1 MHKKIALTALTFLA
15 SIALAACSKSPDV
28 TANATGTTIGDT
40 IKVGVNLELTG
51 TVAAYGNAENNG
63 VKLAVQEINKAG
75 GVDGKKIELVT
86 KDNKSE
92 NAEASTAAT
101 NLAIQ
106 SQVNA
111 MIGPATSGAV
121 AAASLDAQKTGVPLV
136 TPSGTQDDLTLD
148 TVDGVRKYVF
158 RTTFQDSFQGQVLAQ
173 YAYSNL
179 NAKKVVLYYDNSSD
193 YAKGIA
199 EEFKKNN
206 KEEIL
211 YINLFNKIF
220 PIKKENY
227 KIAETDLN
235 KYEDILEISNKFSDG
250 KFLISGAM
258 IDGKV
263 YHADVVPVEEDIYS
277 LRELLNN
284 ASQFEFNDKTNCIVD
299 DGKLEKWK
307 YLKGA
312 KRIERV
318 SKDGHKYIYSEG
330 GMYFPENV
338 DEPARTMLTSEGT
351 LNRSSHIIYDEK
363 IEKYRILTPVECE
376 MIQMFP
382 PNWTNTMPS
391 KSRYFMM
398 GNALVTGIIER
409 LEPELKRIIKAE

>member
-121 AAASLDAQKTGVPLV
+121 AAASLNAQKTGVPLL

-148 TVDGVRKYVF
+148 TVDGVKKYVF

-199 EEFKKNN
+199 EEFKK
-206 KEEIL
+206 KYQGDIVTTATFASGDKDFQSAL
-211 YINLFNKIF
+211 TKIKNLD
-220 PIKKENY
+220 Y
-227 KIAETDLN
+227 DA
-235 KYEDILEISNKFSDG
+235 
-250 KFLISGAM
+250 
-258 IDGKV
+258 
-263 YHADVVPVEEDIYS
+263 
-277 LRELLNN
+277 
-284 ASQFEFNDKTNCIVD
+284 IV
-299 DGKLEKWK
+299 
-307 YLKGA
+307 
-312 KRIERV
+312 
-318 SKDGHKYIYSEG
+318 
-330 GMYFPENV
+330 
-338 DEPARTMLTSEGT
+338 
-351 LNRSSHIIYDEK
+351 
-363 IEKYRILTPVECE
+363 
-376 MIQMFP
+376 
-382 PNWTNTMPS
+382 MPG
-391 KSRYFMM
+391 YYTE
-398 GNALVTGIIER
+398 TGIITKQAR
-409 LEPELKRIIKAE
+409 DMGISVPILGPDGFSDDSFADLAGKANANSVYYVSGYSTKTALSGKANDFIKAYKAKYGSEPNMFAALSYDSVYMIAKAAEGAKTSIDIANNLAKLKDFDGVTGKMTIDKKHNPIKTALMVIMKDGAEVSADPVEIKKN

>member
-75 GVDGKKIELVT
+75 GVDGKKIELIT

-121 AAASLDAQKTGVPLV
+121 AAASLNAQKTGVPLL

-148 TVDGVRKYVF
+148 TVDGVKKYVF

-199 EEFKKNN
+199 EEFKK
-206 KEEIL
+206 KYQGDIVTTATFASGDKDFQSAL
-211 YINLFNKIF
+211 TKIKNLD
-220 PIKKENY
+220 Y
-227 KIAETDLN
+227 DA
-235 KYEDILEISNKFSDG
+235 
-250 KFLISGAM
+250 
-258 IDGKV
+258 
-263 YHADVVPVEEDIYS
+263 
-277 LRELLNN
+277 
-284 ASQFEFNDKTNCIVD
+284 IV
-299 DGKLEKWK
+299 
-307 YLKGA
+307 
-312 KRIERV
+312 
-318 SKDGHKYIYSEG
+318 
-330 GMYFPENV
+330 
-338 DEPARTMLTSEGT
+338 
-351 LNRSSHIIYDEK
+351 
-363 IEKYRILTPVECE
+363 
-376 MIQMFP
+376 
-382 PNWTNTMPS
+382 MPG
-391 KSRYFMM
+391 YYTE
-398 GNALVTGIIER
+398 TGIITKQAR
-409 LEPELKRIIKAE
+409 DMGISVPILGPDGFNDDSFADLAGKANANSVYYVSGYSTKTALSGKANDFIKAYKAKYGSEPNMFAALSYDSVYMIAKAAEGAKTSIDIANNLAELKDFDGVTGKMTIDKKHNPIKTALMVIMKDGAEVSADAVEIKKN

>member
-1 MHKKIALTALTFLA
+1 MHKKIALTALTFLV

-121 AAASLDAQKTGVPLV
+121 AAASLNAQKTGVPLL

-148 TVDGVRKYVF
+148 TVDGVKKYVF

-199 EEFKKNN
+199 EEFKK
-206 KEEIL
+206 KYQGDIVTTATFASGDKDFQSAL
-211 YINLFNKIF
+211 TKIKNLD
-220 PIKKENY
+220 Y
-227 KIAETDLN
+227 DA
-235 KYEDILEISNKFSDG
+235 
-250 KFLISGAM
+250 
-258 IDGKV
+258 
-263 YHADVVPVEEDIYS
+263 
-277 LRELLNN
+277 
-284 ASQFEFNDKTNCIVD
+284 IV
-299 DGKLEKWK
+299 
-307 YLKGA
+307 
-312 KRIERV
+312 
-318 SKDGHKYIYSEG
+318 
-330 GMYFPENV
+330 
-338 DEPARTMLTSEGT
+338 
-351 LNRSSHIIYDEK
+351 
-363 IEKYRILTPVECE
+363 
-376 MIQMFP
+376 
-382 PNWTNTMPS
+382 MPG
-391 KSRYFMM
+391 YYTE
-398 GNALVTGIIER
+398 TGIITKQARDMGISVPILGPDGFNDESFAD
-409 LEPELKRIIKAE
+409 LAGKANANSVYYVSGYSTKTALSGKANDFIKAYKAKYGSEPNMFAALSYDSVYMIAKAAEGAKTSIDIANNLAELKDFDGVTGKMTIDKKHNPIKTALMVIMKDGAEVSADPVEIKKN

>member
-106 SQVNA
+106 SQVNT

-121 AAASLDAQKTGVPLV
+121 AAASLNAQKTGVPLL

-148 TVDGVRKYVF
+148 TVDGVKKYVF

-199 EEFKKNN
+199 EEFKK
-206 KEEIL
+206 KYQGDIVTTATFASGDKDFQSAL
-211 YINLFNKIF
+211 TKIKNLD
-220 PIKKENY
+220 Y
-227 KIAETDLN
+227 DA
-235 KYEDILEISNKFSDG
+235 
-250 KFLISGAM
+250 
-258 IDGKV
+258 
-263 YHADVVPVEEDIYS
+263 
-277 LRELLNN
+277 
-284 ASQFEFNDKTNCIVD
+284 IV
-299 DGKLEKWK
+299 
-307 YLKGA
+307 
-312 KRIERV
+312 
-318 SKDGHKYIYSEG
+318 
-330 GMYFPENV
+330 
-338 DEPARTMLTSEGT
+338 
-351 LNRSSHIIYDEK
+351 
-363 IEKYRILTPVECE
+363 
-376 MIQMFP
+376 
-382 PNWTNTMPS
+382 MPG
-391 KSRYFMM
+391 YYTE
-398 GNALVTGIIER
+398 TGIITKQAR
-409 LEPELKRIIKAE
+409 DMGISVPILGPDGFNDDSFADLAGKANANNVYYVSGYSTKTALSGKANDFIKAYKAKYGSEPNMFAALSYDSVYMIAKAAEGAKTSIDIANNLAELKDFDGVTGKMTIDKKHNPIKTALMVIMKDGAEVSADAVEIKKN

>member
-101 NLAIQ
+101 NLTIQ

-121 AAASLDAQKTGVPLV
+121 AAASLNAQKTGVPLL

-148 TVDGVRKYVF
+148 TVDGVKKYVF

-199 EEFKKNN
+199 EEFKK
-206 KEEIL
+206 KYQGDIVTTATFASGDKDFQSAL
-211 YINLFNKIF
+211 TKIKNLD
-220 PIKKENY
+220 Y
-227 KIAETDLN
+227 DA
-235 KYEDILEISNKFSDG
+235 
-250 KFLISGAM
+250 
-258 IDGKV
+258 
-263 YHADVVPVEEDIYS
+263 
-277 LRELLNN
+277 
-284 ASQFEFNDKTNCIVD
+284 IV
-299 DGKLEKWK
+299 
-307 YLKGA
+307 
-312 KRIERV
+312 
-318 SKDGHKYIYSEG
+318 
-330 GMYFPENV
+330 
-338 DEPARTMLTSEGT
+338 
-351 LNRSSHIIYDEK
+351 
-363 IEKYRILTPVECE
+363 
-376 MIQMFP
+376 
-382 PNWTNTMPS
+382 MPG
-391 KSRYFMM
+391 YYTE
-398 GNALVTGIIER
+398 TGIITKQAR
-409 LEPELKRIIKAE
+409 DMGISVPILGPDGFSDDSFADLAGKANANSVYYVSGYSTKTALSGKANDFIKAYKAKYGSEPNMFAALSYDSVYMIAKAAEGAKTSIDIANNLAELKDFDGVTGKMTIDKKHNPIKTALMVIMKDGAEVSADAVEIKKN

>member
-101 NLAIQ
+101 NLTIQ

-121 AAASLDAQKTGVPLV
+121 AAASLNAQKTGVPLL

-148 TVDGVRKYVF
+148 TVDGVKKYVF

-199 EEFKKNN
+199 EEFKK
-206 KEEIL
+206 KYQGDIVTTATFASGDKDFQSAL
-211 YINLFNKIF
+211 TKIKNLD
-220 PIKKENY
+220 Y
-227 KIAETDLN
+227 DA
-235 KYEDILEISNKFSDG
+235 
-250 KFLISGAM
+250 
-258 IDGKV
+258 
-263 YHADVVPVEEDIYS
+263 
-277 LRELLNN
+277 
-284 ASQFEFNDKTNCIVD
+284 IV
-299 DGKLEKWK
+299 
-307 YLKGA
+307 
-312 KRIERV
+312 
-318 SKDGHKYIYSEG
+318 
-330 GMYFPENV
+330 
-338 DEPARTMLTSEGT
+338 
-351 LNRSSHIIYDEK
+351 
-363 IEKYRILTPVECE
+363 
-376 MIQMFP
+376 
-382 PNWTNTMPS
+382 MPG
-391 KSRYFMM
+391 YYTE
-398 GNALVTGIIER
+398 TGIITKQAR
-409 LEPELKRIIKAE
+409 DMGISVPILGPDGFNDDSFADLAGKANANNVYYVSGYSTKTALSGKANDFIKAYKAKYGSEPNMFAALSYDSVYMIAKAAEGAKTSIDIANNLAELKDFDGVTGKMTIDKKHNPIKTALMVIMKDGAEVSADAVEIKKN

>member
-101 NLAIQ
+101 NLTIQ

-121 AAASLDAQKTGVPLV
+121 AAASLNAQKTGVPLL

-148 TVDGVRKYVF
+148 TVDGVKKYVF

-199 EEFKKNN
+199 EEFKK
-206 KEEIL
+206 KYQGDIVTTATFASGDKDFQSAL
-211 YINLFNKIF
+211 TKIKNLD
-220 PIKKENY
+220 Y
-227 KIAETDLN
+227 DA
-235 KYEDILEISNKFSDG
+235 
-250 KFLISGAM
+250 
-258 IDGKV
+258 
-263 YHADVVPVEEDIYS
+263 
-277 LRELLNN
+277 
-284 ASQFEFNDKTNCIVD
+284 IV
-299 DGKLEKWK
+299 
-307 YLKGA
+307 
-312 KRIERV
+312 
-318 SKDGHKYIYSEG
+318 
-330 GMYFPENV
+330 
-338 DEPARTMLTSEGT
+338 
-351 LNRSSHIIYDEK
+351 
-363 IEKYRILTPVECE
+363 
-376 MIQMFP
+376 
-382 PNWTNTMPS
+382 MPG
-391 KSRYFMM
+391 YYTE
-398 GNALVTGIIER
+398 TGIITKQAR
-409 LEPELKRIIKAE
+409 DMGISVPILGPDGFNDDSFADLAGKANANSVYYVSGYSTKTALSDKANDFIKAYKAKYGSEPNMFAALSYDSVYMIAKAAEGAKTSIDIANNLAELKDFDGVTGKMTIDKKHNPIKTALMVIMKDGAEVSADAVEIKKN

>member
-1 MHKKIALTALTFLA
+1 MHKKIVLTALTFLT
-15 SIALAACSKSPDV
+15 SIALGACSKSPDV

-63 VKLAVQEINKAG
+63 IKLAVQEINKAG

-121 AAASLDAQKTGVPLV
+121 AAASLNAQKTGVPLL

-148 TVDGVRKYVF
+148 TVDGVKKYVF

-199 EEFKKNN
+199 EEFKK
-206 KEEIL
+206 KYQGDIVTTATFASGDKDFQSAL
-211 YINLFNKIF
+211 TKFKNLD
-220 PIKKENY
+220 Y
-227 KIAETDLN
+227 DA
-235 KYEDILEISNKFSDG
+235 
-250 KFLISGAM
+250 
-258 IDGKV
+258 
-263 YHADVVPVEEDIYS
+263 
-277 LRELLNN
+277 
-284 ASQFEFNDKTNCIVD
+284 IV
-299 DGKLEKWK
+299 
-307 YLKGA
+307 
-312 KRIERV
+312 
-318 SKDGHKYIYSEG
+318 
-330 GMYFPENV
+330 
-338 DEPARTMLTSEGT
+338 
-351 LNRSSHIIYDEK
+351 
-363 IEKYRILTPVECE
+363 
-376 MIQMFP
+376 
-382 PNWTNTMPS
+382 MPG
-391 KSRYFMM
+391 YYTE
-398 GNALVTGIIER
+398 TGIITKQAR
-409 LEPELKRIIKAE
+409 DMGISVPILGPDGFNDDSFADLAGKANANSVYYVSGYSTKTALSGKANDFIKAYKAKYGSEPNMFAALSYDSVYMIAKAAEGAKTSIDIANNLAELKDFDGVTGNMTIDKKHNPIKTALMVIMKDGAEVSADAVEIKKN

>member
-121 AAASLDAQKTGVPLV
+121 AAASLNAQKTGVPLL

-148 TVDGVRKYVF
+148 TVDGVKKYVF

-199 EEFKKNN
+199 EEFKK
-206 KEEIL
+206 KYQGDIVTTATFASGDKDFQSAL
-211 YINLFNKIF
+211 TKIKNLD
-220 PIKKENY
+220 Y
-227 KIAETDLN
+227 DA
-235 KYEDILEISNKFSDG
+235 
-250 KFLISGAM
+250 
-258 IDGKV
+258 
-263 YHADVVPVEEDIYS
+263 
-277 LRELLNN
+277 
-284 ASQFEFNDKTNCIVD
+284 IV
-299 DGKLEKWK
+299 
-307 YLKGA
+307 
-312 KRIERV
+312 
-318 SKDGHKYIYSEG
+318 
-330 GMYFPENV
+330 
-338 DEPARTMLTSEGT
+338 
-351 LNRSSHIIYDEK
+351 
-363 IEKYRILTPVECE
+363 
-376 MIQMFP
+376 
-382 PNWTNTMPS
+382 MPG
-391 KSRYFMM
+391 YYTE
-398 GNALVTGIIER
+398 TGIITKQARDMGISVPILGPDGFNDESFAD
-409 LEPELKRIIKAE
+409 LAGKANANSVYYVSGYSTKTALSGKANDFIKAYKAKYGSEPNMFAALSYDSVYMIAKAAEGAKTSIDIANNLAELKDFDGVTGKMTIDKKHNPIKTALMVIMKDGAEVSADAVEIKKN

>member
-121 AAASLDAQKTGVPLV
+121 AAASLNAQKTGVPLL

-148 TVDGVRKYVF
+148 TVDGVKKYVF

-199 EEFKKNN
+199 EEFK
-206 KEEIL
+206 
-211 YINLFNKIF
+211 
-220 PIKKENY
+220 
-227 KIAETDLN
+227 
-235 KYEDILEISNKFSDG
+235 
-250 KFLISGAM
+250 
-258 IDGKV
+258 
-263 YHADVVPVEEDIYS
+263 
-277 LRELLNN
+277 
-284 ASQFEFNDKTNCIVD
+284 
-299 DGKLEKWK
+299 
-307 YLKGA
+307 
-312 KRIERV
+312 
-318 SKDGHKYIYSEG
+318 
-330 GMYFPENV
+330 
-338 DEPARTMLTSEGT
+338 
-351 LNRSSHIIYDEK
+351 
-363 IEKYRILTPVECE
+363 EKYQGDIVTTATFASGDKDFQSALTKIKNLDYDAIV
-376 MIQMFP
+376 
-382 PNWTNTMPS
+382 MPG
-391 KSRYFMM
+391 YYTE
-398 GNALVTGIIER
+398 TGIITKQAR
-409 LEPELKRIIKAE
+409 DMGISVPILGPDGFSDDSFADLAGKANANSVYYVSGYSTKTALSGKANDFIKAYKAKYGSEPNMFAALSYDSVYMIAKAAEGAKTSIDIANNLAELKDFDGVTGKMTIDKKHNPIKTALMVIMKDGAEVSADPVEIKKN

>member
-28 TANATGTTIGDT
+28 TANAAGTTIGDT

-121 AAASLDAQKTGVPLV
+121 AAASLNAQKTGVPLL

-148 TVDGVRKYVF
+148 TVDGVKKYVF

-199 EEFKKNN
+199 EEFKK
-206 KEEIL
+206 KYQGDIVTTATFASGDKDFQSAL
-211 YINLFNKIF
+211 TKIKNLD
-220 PIKKENY
+220 Y
-227 KIAETDLN
+227 DA
-235 KYEDILEISNKFSDG
+235 
-250 KFLISGAM
+250 
-258 IDGKV
+258 
-263 YHADVVPVEEDIYS
+263 
-277 LRELLNN
+277 
-284 ASQFEFNDKTNCIVD
+284 IV
-299 DGKLEKWK
+299 
-307 YLKGA
+307 
-312 KRIERV
+312 
-318 SKDGHKYIYSEG
+318 
-330 GMYFPENV
+330 
-338 DEPARTMLTSEGT
+338 
-351 LNRSSHIIYDEK
+351 
-363 IEKYRILTPVECE
+363 
-376 MIQMFP
+376 
-382 PNWTNTMPS
+382 MPG
-391 KSRYFMM
+391 YYTE
-398 GNALVTGIIER
+398 TGIITKQAR
-409 LEPELKRIIKAE
+409 DMGISVPILGPDGFNDDSFADLAGKANANSVYYVSGYSTKTALSGKANDFIKAYKAKYGSEPNMFAALSYDSVYMIAKAAEGAKTSIDIANNLAELKDFDGVTGKMTIDKKHNPIKTALMVIMKDGAEVSADPVEIKKN

>member
-1 MHKKIALTALTFLA
+1 MHKKIALTALTFLV

-121 AAASLDAQKTGVPLV
+121 AAASLNAQKTGVPLL

-148 TVDGVRKYVF
+148 TVDGVKKYVF

-199 EEFKKNN
+199 EEFKK
-206 KEEIL
+206 KYQGDIVTTATFASGDKDFQSAL
-211 YINLFNKIF
+211 TKIKNLD
-220 PIKKENY
+220 Y
-227 KIAETDLN
+227 DA
-235 KYEDILEISNKFSDG
+235 
-250 KFLISGAM
+250 
-258 IDGKV
+258 
-263 YHADVVPVEEDIYS
+263 
-277 LRELLNN
+277 
-284 ASQFEFNDKTNCIVD
+284 IV
-299 DGKLEKWK
+299 
-307 YLKGA
+307 
-312 KRIERV
+312 
-318 SKDGHKYIYSEG
+318 
-330 GMYFPENV
+330 
-338 DEPARTMLTSEGT
+338 
-351 LNRSSHIIYDEK
+351 
-363 IEKYRILTPVECE
+363 
-376 MIQMFP
+376 
-382 PNWTNTMPS
+382 MPG
-391 KSRYFMM
+391 YYTE
-398 GNALVTGIIER
+398 TGIITKQAR
-409 LEPELKRIIKAE
+409 DMGISVPILGPDGFNDDSFADLAGKANANSVYYVSGYSTKTALSGKANDFIKAYKAKYGSEPNMFAALSYDSVYMIAKAAEGAKTSIDIANNLAELKDFDGVTGKMTIDKKHNPIKTALMVIMKDGAEVSADAVEIKKN

>member
-101 NLAIQ
+101 NLTIQ

-121 AAASLDAQKTGVPLV
+121 AAASLNAQKTGVPLL

-148 TVDGVRKYVF
+148 TIDGVKKYVF

-199 EEFKKNN
+199 EEFKK
-206 KEEIL
+206 KYQGDIVTTATFASGDKDFQSAL
-211 YINLFNKIF
+211 TKIKNLD
-220 PIKKENY
+220 Y
-227 KIAETDLN
+227 DA
-235 KYEDILEISNKFSDG
+235 
-250 KFLISGAM
+250 
-258 IDGKV
+258 
-263 YHADVVPVEEDIYS
+263 
-277 LRELLNN
+277 
-284 ASQFEFNDKTNCIVD
+284 IV
-299 DGKLEKWK
+299 
-307 YLKGA
+307 
-312 KRIERV
+312 
-318 SKDGHKYIYSEG
+318 
-330 GMYFPENV
+330 
-338 DEPARTMLTSEGT
+338 
-351 LNRSSHIIYDEK
+351 
-363 IEKYRILTPVECE
+363 
-376 MIQMFP
+376 
-382 PNWTNTMPS
+382 MPG
-391 KSRYFMM
+391 YYTE
-398 GNALVTGIIER
+398 TGIITKQAR
-409 LEPELKRIIKAE
+409 DMGISVPILGPDGFNDDSFADLAGKANANNVYYVSGYSTKTALSGKANDFIKAYKAKYGSEPNMFAALSYDSVYMIAKAAEGAKTSIDIANNLAELKDFDGVTGKMTIDKKHNPIKTALMVIMKDGAEVSADAVEIKKN

>member
-63 VKLAVQEINKAG
+63 IKLAVQEINKAG

-121 AAASLDAQKTGVPLV
+121 AAASLNAQKTGVPLL

-148 TVDGVRKYVF
+148 TVDGVKKYVF

-199 EEFKKNN
+199 EEFKK
-206 KEEIL
+206 KYQGDIVTTATFASGDKDFQSAL
-211 YINLFNKIF
+211 TKIKNLD
-220 PIKKENY
+220 Y
-227 KIAETDLN
+227 DA
-235 KYEDILEISNKFSDG
+235 
-250 KFLISGAM
+250 
-258 IDGKV
+258 
-263 YHADVVPVEEDIYS
+263 
-277 LRELLNN
+277 
-284 ASQFEFNDKTNCIVD
+284 IV
-299 DGKLEKWK
+299 
-307 YLKGA
+307 
-312 KRIERV
+312 
-318 SKDGHKYIYSEG
+318 
-330 GMYFPENV
+330 
-338 DEPARTMLTSEGT
+338 
-351 LNRSSHIIYDEK
+351 
-363 IEKYRILTPVECE
+363 
-376 MIQMFP
+376 
-382 PNWTNTMPS
+382 MPG
-391 KSRYFMM
+391 YYTE
-398 GNALVTGIIER
+398 TGIITKQAR
-409 LEPELKRIIKAE
+409 DMGISVPILGPDGFSDDSFADLAGKANANSVYYVSGYSTKTALSGKANDFIKAYKAKYGSEPNMFAALSYDSVYMIAKAAEGAKTSIDIANNLAELKNFDGVTGKMTIDKKHNPIKTALMVIMKDGAEVSADPVEIKKN

>member
-101 NLAIQ
+101 NLTIQ

-121 AAASLDAQKTGVPLV
+121 AAASLNAQKTGVPLL

-148 TVDGVRKYVF
+148 TVDGVKKYVF

-193 YAKGIA
+193 YAKGIS
-199 EEFKKNN
+199 EEFKK
-206 KEEIL
+206 KYQGDIVTTATFASGDKDFQSAL
-211 YINLFNKIF
+211 TKIKNLD
-220 PIKKENY
+220 Y
-227 KIAETDLN
+227 DA
-235 KYEDILEISNKFSDG
+235 
-250 KFLISGAM
+250 
-258 IDGKV
+258 
-263 YHADVVPVEEDIYS
+263 
-277 LRELLNN
+277 
-284 ASQFEFNDKTNCIVD
+284 IV
-299 DGKLEKWK
+299 
-307 YLKGA
+307 
-312 KRIERV
+312 
-318 SKDGHKYIYSEG
+318 
-330 GMYFPENV
+330 
-338 DEPARTMLTSEGT
+338 
-351 LNRSSHIIYDEK
+351 
-363 IEKYRILTPVECE
+363 
-376 MIQMFP
+376 
-382 PNWTNTMPS
+382 MPG
-391 KSRYFMM
+391 YYTE
-398 GNALVTGIIER
+398 TGIITKQAR
-409 LEPELKRIIKAE
+409 DMGISVPILGPDGFNDDSFADLAGKANANSVYYVSGYSTKTALSDKANYFIKAYKAKYGSEPNMFAALSYDSVYMIAKAAEGAKTSIDIANNLAELKDFDGVTGKMTIDKKHNPIKTALMVIMKDGAEVSADAVEIKKN

>member
-121 AAASLDAQKTGVPLV
+121 AAASLNAQKTGVPLL

-148 TVDGVRKYVF
+148 TVDGVKKYVF
-158 RTTFQDSFQGQVLAQ
+158 RATFQDSFQGQVLAQ

-199 EEFKKNN
+199 EEFKK
-206 KEEIL
+206 KYQGDIVTTATFASGDKDFQSAL
-211 YINLFNKIF
+211 TKIKNLD
-220 PIKKENY
+220 Y
-227 KIAETDLN
+227 DA
-235 KYEDILEISNKFSDG
+235 
-250 KFLISGAM
+250 
-258 IDGKV
+258 
-263 YHADVVPVEEDIYS
+263 
-277 LRELLNN
+277 
-284 ASQFEFNDKTNCIVD
+284 IV
-299 DGKLEKWK
+299 
-307 YLKGA
+307 
-312 KRIERV
+312 
-318 SKDGHKYIYSEG
+318 
-330 GMYFPENV
+330 
-338 DEPARTMLTSEGT
+338 
-351 LNRSSHIIYDEK
+351 
-363 IEKYRILTPVECE
+363 
-376 MIQMFP
+376 
-382 PNWTNTMPS
+382 MPG
-391 KSRYFMM
+391 YYTE
-398 GNALVTGIIER
+398 TGIITKQAR
-409 LEPELKRIIKAE
+409 DMGISVPILGPDGFSDDSFADLAGKANASSVYYVSGYSTKTALSGKANDFIKAYKAKYGSEPNMFAALSYDSVYMIAKAAEGAKTSIDIANNLAELKDFDGVTGKMTIDKKHNPIKTALMVIMKDGAEVSADAVEIKKN

>member
-1 MHKKIALTALTFLA
+1 MHKKIALTVLTFLA

-121 AAASLDAQKTGVPLV
+121 AAASLNAQKTGVPLL

-148 TVDGVRKYVF
+148 TVDGVKKYVF

-199 EEFKKNN
+199 EEFKK
-206 KEEIL
+206 KFQGDIVTTATFASGDKDFQSAL
-211 YINLFNKIF
+211 TKIKNLD
-220 PIKKENY
+220 Y
-227 KIAETDLN
+227 DA
-235 KYEDILEISNKFSDG
+235 
-250 KFLISGAM
+250 
-258 IDGKV
+258 
-263 YHADVVPVEEDIYS
+263 
-277 LRELLNN
+277 
-284 ASQFEFNDKTNCIVD
+284 IV
-299 DGKLEKWK
+299 
-307 YLKGA
+307 
-312 KRIERV
+312 
-318 SKDGHKYIYSEG
+318 
-330 GMYFPENV
+330 
-338 DEPARTMLTSEGT
+338 
-351 LNRSSHIIYDEK
+351 
-363 IEKYRILTPVECE
+363 
-376 MIQMFP
+376 
-382 PNWTNTMPS
+382 MPG
-391 KSRYFMM
+391 YYTE
-398 GNALVTGIIER
+398 TGIITKQAR
-409 LEPELKRIIKAE
+409 DMGISVPILGPDGFSDDSFADLAGKANANSVYYVSGYSTKTALSGKANDFIKAYKAKYGSEPNMFAALSYDSVYMIAKAAEGAKTSIDIANNLAELKDFDGVTGKMTIDKKHNPIKTALMVIMKDGAEVSADPVEIKKN